1 MQKQDL
7 ISEDKITKAKQQN
20 EIQLTR
26 DPKVTSRVFLITVA
40 ARGQPRCCS
49 AVEKSMGRSWLDS
62 QGISYL
68 FLLFYFILL
77 QITIAIDVSDRRGVR
92 SQKLQQRMS

>member
-7 ISEDKITKAKQQN
+7 ISEDKIKKAKQQN

-40 ARGQPRCCS
+40 ARGQTRCCS
-49 AVEKSMGRSWLDS
+49 AVEKSLWADLG
-62 QGISYL
+62 
-68 FLLFYFILL
+68 
-77 QITIAIDVSDRRGVR
+77 
-92 SQKLQQRMS
+92 